1 MVFGLSPLRLSCP
14 SLERHLKYS
23 RIFHIFIMNNMRLS
37 TKKGTRS
44 DLQGVPYTRHIL
56 EYSSG
61 DARYVTATA
70 YSQAANHILDLSY
83 LVLLMS

>member
-1 MVFGLSPLRLSCP
+1 
-14 SLERHLKYS
+14 
-23 RIFHIFIMNNMRLS
+23 MNNMRLS

-83 LVLLMS
+83 LVLLMSWSRIFPILSCLISQF